1 MFKQKPNS
9 HLSNTYGCPKCG
21 EENSCGYSREDY
33 IKKCGE
39 SNSKLY
45 LVKFEKDKEVF
56 YKIGITK
63 QAINKRFKR
72 SKLPYYYEL
81 IKYVEGNASYIF
93 DLEKIIHKEL
103 KEYKYSPNHS
113 FPGHTECFIFC
124 NNVLD
129 VFNEI

>member
-9 HLSNTYGCPKCG
+9 HLSNMYGCPKCG

-63 QAINKRFKR
+63 QAINRRFKR

-93 DLEKIIHKEL
+93 DLLLSVI
-103 KEYKYSPNHS
+103 
-113 FPGHTECFIFC
+113 
-124 NNVLD
+124 NVSVQTVDIVGGLPR
-129 VFNEI
+129 VRFE